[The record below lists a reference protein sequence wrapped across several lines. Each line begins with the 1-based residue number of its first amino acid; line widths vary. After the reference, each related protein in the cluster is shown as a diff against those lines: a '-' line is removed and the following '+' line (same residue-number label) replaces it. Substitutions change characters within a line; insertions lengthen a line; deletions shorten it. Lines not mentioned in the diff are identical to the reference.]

1 MKCMS
6 RKNRRL
12 WLRILEFLVIG
23 VVFGVIEDLIAIN
36 LASGVETF
44 WDTVAVAF
52 WVAVP
57 FAVFS
62 ELVVDHPNFWKKI
75 FRLKEEE
82 L

>member
-6 RKNRRL
+6 RKNSRF

-23 VVFGVIEDLIAIN
+23 VVFGVVEDLIAIR
-36 LASGVETF
+36 LASGAETF

-62 ELVVDHPNFWKKI
+62 ELVVDHPNFWKRI